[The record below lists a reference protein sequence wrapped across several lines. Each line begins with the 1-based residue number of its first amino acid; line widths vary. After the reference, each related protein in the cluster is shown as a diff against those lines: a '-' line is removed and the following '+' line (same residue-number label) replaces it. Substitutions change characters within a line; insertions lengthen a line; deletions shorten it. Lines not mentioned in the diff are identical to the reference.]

1 MKAIKEISG
10 WVIVGLFLLFLINFC
25 SCKKEKSP
33 EPIKTLDPITSF
45 ESQFVG
51 KWIWY
56 KTENRNSSGILLSV
70 NDTATTSS
78 YPYEGAF
85 IELTSTNYGDENH
98 KYIERYGNLPSVGAS
113 TSWEANPILNCTTFP
128 EYITINSV
136 SVTTT
141 QLIINENSDNSGKTI
156 YYYK

>member
-1 MKAIKEISG
+1 MKIIRLIFLGFVVAS
-10 WVIVGLFLLFLINFC
+10 LF
-25 SCKKEKSP
+25 SCKKEKTA
-33 EPIKTLDPITSF
+33 EPIKTIEPMTAV

-56 KTENRNSSGILLSV
+56 KTENRNSSGVLLSV
-70 NDTATTSS
+70 SDTSNTFS

-113 TSWEANPILNCTTFP
+113 TSWTASPILNCTTFP
-128 EYITINSV
+128 EYININYT
-136 SVTTT
+136 SVTANELT
-141 QLIINENSDNSGKTI
+141 IKENSDNSGKTI

>member
-1 MKAIKEISG
+1 MKTIRI
-10 WVIVGLFLLFLINFC
+10 IFLIFLALSIF
-25 SCKKEKSP
+25 SCKKEKTP
-33 EPIKTLDPITSF
+33 EPIKAIDPMTAF
-45 ESQFVG
+45 ESQFIG

-70 NDTATTSS
+70 NDTANTSS

-113 TSWEANPILNCTTFP
+113 TSWTAVTTLSCTTFP
-128 EYITINSV
+128 EYIIINSA
-136 SVTTT
+136 SVTAT
-141 QLIINENSDNSGKTI
+141 QLIINENSDSSGKTI